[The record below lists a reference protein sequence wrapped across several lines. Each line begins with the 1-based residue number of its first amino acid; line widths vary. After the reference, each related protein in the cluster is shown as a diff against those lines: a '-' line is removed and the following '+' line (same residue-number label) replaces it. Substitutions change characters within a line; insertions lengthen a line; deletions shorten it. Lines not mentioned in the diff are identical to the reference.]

1 VLTLQIQL
9 FSFHIVIK
17 TYLSRVN
24 QFSNTIQACTSDCPP
39 TVVKSAPPQIAVSKR
54 FFSPFS
60 TSARSR
66 KVPGVVFFAGLV
78 PAPDLSGRHFPA
90 GSLPGEMH
98 GDFLTGL

>member
-24 QFSNTIQACTSDCPP
+24 QFSNTIKARSSDCPP
-39 TVVKSAPPQIAVSKR
+39 AVVKSAPPKIAVSKR
-54 FFSPFS
+54 TIFPFS
-60 TSARSR
+60 ASARSR

-78 PAPDLSGRHFPA
+78 PARNLSGRHFPA
-90 GSLPGEMH
+90 GSLPGETH